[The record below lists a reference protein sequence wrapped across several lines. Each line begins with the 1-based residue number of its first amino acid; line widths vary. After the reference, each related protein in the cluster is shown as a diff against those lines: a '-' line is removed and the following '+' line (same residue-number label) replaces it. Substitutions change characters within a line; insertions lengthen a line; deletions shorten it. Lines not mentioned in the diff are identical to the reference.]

1 MMLSDDLRAIALR
14 SLSYS
19 RDCFDL
25 KGAER
30 FRLLADDLL
39 AKAAELEENAGGVSV
54 SLAAAADHGR
64 PGCRTDRDSNG
75 KD

>member
-1 MMLSDDLRAIALR
+1 MMLSQYLRTLALR

-25 KGAER
+25 HGAER

-39 AKAAELEENAGGVSV
+39 AKASELEENADKASISQTEGR
-54 SLAAAADHGR
+54 GR
-64 PGCRTDRDSNG
+64 PSCGAHGESIGRRPP
-75 KD
+75 